1 MNPVPLLTSNRITKR
16 FGGVQAVA
24 DGTLDIEPGV
34 VSCLIGPNG
43 AGKTTFFNL
52 LSGVLQADSGSIVF
66 DGHRI
71 ERLPAFRRARLRLS
85 RTFQDPRLFHEM
97 SVRNHVLAGIRQ
109 RSDSAIRTVLGGRTT
124 SDDRKLA
131 VERADALLDAV
142 GLLKR
147 ADEMAERLS
156 FGEQRFLSIAR
167 SLGSDPR
174 LLLLDEPT
182 VGMDESGIGKLETL
196 LRHFVQNA
204 GVTVLMVEHNMG
216 IVFRLAERIHLMLEG
231 AVVASGPAGEM
242 RRDPRLLEAY
252 LGKHHA
258 ARH

>member
-1 MNPVPLLTSNRITKR
+1 MSPVTLLASKQVSKR

-24 DGTLDIEPGV
+24 DGTLDVERGM

-52 LSGVLQADSGSIVF
+52 ISGVLRADTGSIVF
-66 DGHRI
+66 DGRHI
-71 ERLPAFRRARLRLS
+71 EHLPAFGRARLRLS

-97 SVRNHVLAGIRQ
+97 SVRDHVLAGIPQ
-109 RSDSAIRTVLGGRTT
+109 QSNSALATVFGGRAIGR
-124 SDDRKLA
+124 DRAAA
-131 VERADALLDAV
+131 VDRAHALLDQV
-142 GLLKR
+142 GLLAR
-147 ADEMAERLS
+147 ADELAERLS

-167 SLGSDPR
+167 SLGANPL

-182 VGMDESGIGKLETL
+182 VGMDEAGVGKLERL
-196 LRHFVQNA
+196 LRELVERS
-204 GVTVLMVEHNMG
+204 GVTILMVEHNMG

-231 AVVASGPAGEM
+231 SVVASGPVGEM

-252 LGKHHA
+252 LGKSHA
-258 ARH
+258 AHD